1 MNQLTRVE
9 QETIINSN
17 NAEKMA
23 EIYTADPVM
32 IRKLDKLVEKYP
44 NAYKVIKQD
53 DSSKTYQCPKKLIR
67 FGAPNTKVYTE
78 EEKQRLREQ
87 LDKVRKK

>member
-1 MNQLTRVE
+1 MLSRIE

-23 EIYTADPVM
+23 EVYTADPVM

-44 NAYKVIKQD
+44 NTYKVVKQD
-53 DSSKTYQCPKKLIR
+53 DESKTYQFPKKLIR
-67 FGAPNTKVYTE
+67 FGAPVTRVYTE
-78 EEKQRLREQ
+78 EEKAKLRAQ
-87 LDKVRKK
+87 LNNIRKK

>member
-1 MNQLTRVE
+1 MNQLTRIE

-44 NAYKVIKQD
+44 DA
-53 DSSKTYQCPKKLIR
+53 
-67 FGAPNTKVYTE
+67 YTE
-78 EEKQRLREQ
+78 IL
-87 LDKVRKK
+87 